1 MREGSKTPQNRSVIG
16 LCDWDE
22 KRMTNNATIKLAHGE
37 DPIAAL
43 RKAHKDQLLLCD
55 RLEEIADSLPDGIN
69 RQKCMYAARALG
81 PMIRGVHRFE
91 EDIVFP
97 MIAERLSSD
106 ETIKVTLDRLRFE
119 HCEDECFAEELT
131 EALHAL
137 GSGDRNV
144 NIEAVGYMLRGFFE
158 AMRRHIA
165 FESEMLLPI
174 GKPLGAGLAQAQT
187 SCTTLQ

>member
-1 MREGSKTPQNRSVIG
+1 
-16 LCDWDE
+16 
-22 KRMTNNATIKLAHGE
+22 
-37 DPIAAL
+37 
-43 RKAHKDQLLLCD
+43 
-55 RLEEIADSLPDGIN
+55 
-69 RQKCMYAARALG
+69 
-81 PMIRGVHRFE
+81 
-91 EDIVFP
+91 

-106 ETIKVTLDRLRFE
+106 DTIKVTLDRLRFE

-137 GSGDRNV
+137 GSGDQKV

-174 GKPLGAGLAQAQT
+174 GKPLGAGLAQAKA
-187 SCTTLQ
+187 SCGTLQ

>member
-1 MREGSKTPQNRSVIG
+1 
-16 LCDWDE
+16 LDWDE
-22 KRMTNNATIKLAHGE
+22 KVMTDIATIRLAHGE

-81 PMIRGVHRFE
+81 PMIKGVHRLE
-91 EDIVFP
+91 EDVVFP
-97 MIAERLSSD
+97 LIAAQQGAD
-106 ETIKVTLDRLRFE
+106 DKIETTLNRLRFE

-131 EALHAL
+131 EALNAL
-137 GSGDRNV
+137 GTGNPDV
-144 NIEAVGYMLRGFFE
+144 NIEAIGYMLRGFFE

-174 GKPLGAGLAQAQT
+174 DTSLSAGLAQGQAPCSTRQ
-187 SCTTLQ
+187 

>member
-1 MREGSKTPQNRSVIG
+1 
-16 LCDWDE
+16 
-22 KRMTNNATIKLAHGE
+22 MTDNATIKLAHGE

-91 EDIVFP
+91 EDVVFP
-97 MIAERLSSD
+97 MIAERRGQD
-106 ETIKVTLDRLRFE
+106 EKIDTTLNRLRFE

-137 GSGDRNV
+137 GSGDQDV
-144 NIEAVGYMLRGFFE
+144 NIEAIGYMLRGFFE

-165 FESEMLLPI
+165 FESEMLLPM
-174 GKPLGAGLAQAQT
+174 GNT
-187 SCTTLQ
+187 SPASIANSKVPGSS

>member
-1 MREGSKTPQNRSVIG
+1 
-16 LCDWDE
+16 
-22 KRMTNNATIKLAHGE
+22 MTDNATIKLAHGE

-91 EDIVFP
+91 EDVVFP
-97 MIAERLSSD
+97 MIADRRSGDERI
-106 ETIKVTLDRLRFE
+106 EPTLNRLRFE

-137 GSGDRNV
+137 GSGNPEV
-144 NIEAVGYMLRGFFE
+144 NIEAIGYMLRGFFE

-165 FESEMLLPI
+165 FESEMLLPMS
-174 GKPLGAGLAQAQT
+174 GGSEPGTANHH
-187 SCTTLQ
+187 S

>member
-1 MREGSKTPQNRSVIG
+1 
-16 LCDWDE
+16 
-22 KRMTNNATIKLAHGE
+22 MTDNATIKLAHGE

-91 EDIVFP
+91 EDVVFP
-97 MIAERLSSD
+97 MIAERRGSD
-106 ETIKVTLDRLRFE
+106 EKIDTTLNRLRFE

-137 GSGDRNV
+137 GSGESNV
-144 NIEAVGYMLRGFFE
+144 NIEAIGYMLRGFFE

-165 FESEMLLPI
+165 FESEMLLPMGTI
-174 GKPLGAGLAQAQT
+174 SPSSLASNQT
-187 SCTTLQ
+187 PGHS

>member
-1 MREGSKTPQNRSVIG
+1 
-16 LCDWDE
+16 
-22 KRMTNNATIKLAHGE
+22 MTDNATIKLAHGE

-55 RLEEIADSLPDGIN
+55 RLEEIADSLPDGTN

-91 EDIVFP
+91 EDVVFP
-97 MIAERLSSD
+97 MIAERRVSD
-106 ETIKVTLDRLRFE
+106 EKIDTTLNRLRFE

-137 GSGDRNV
+137 GSGDPDV
-144 NIEAVGYMLRGFFE
+144 NIEAIGYVLRGFFE

-165 FESEMLLPI
+165 FESEMLLPMGSI
-174 GKPLGAGLAQAQT
+174 SSPGLANNQAPGH
-187 SCTTLQ
+187 S

>member
-1 MREGSKTPQNRSVIG
+1 
-16 LCDWDE
+16 
-22 KRMTNNATIKLAHGE
+22 MTDDATIKLALGE

-43 RKAHKDQLLLCD
+43 RKAHKEQLLLCD

-69 RQKCMYAARALG
+69 RQKCIYAARALG

-91 EDIVFP
+91 EDVVFP
-97 MIAERLSSD
+97 MIAERRGADERTEPTLS
-106 ETIKVTLDRLRFE
+106 RLRFE

-137 GSGDRNV
+137 GSGKPDV
-144 NIEAVGYMLRGFFE
+144 NIEAIGYMLRGFFE

-165 FESEMLLPI
+165 FESEMLLPMS
-174 GKPLGAGLAQAQT
+174 GVPGPGAANHQ
-187 SCTTLQ
+187 S

>member
-1 MREGSKTPQNRSVIG
+1 
-16 LCDWDE
+16 
-22 KRMTNNATIKLAHGE
+22 MTDNATIKLAHGE
-37 DPIAAL
+37 DPITAL

-91 EDIVFP
+91 EDVVFP
-97 MIAERLSSD
+97 MIAARPGVD
-106 ETIKVTLDRLRFE
+106 ETIETTLNRLRFE
-119 HCEDECFAEELT
+119 HCEDECFSEELT

-137 GSGDRNV
+137 GSGSPDV
-144 NIEAVGYMLRGFFE
+144 NIEAIGYMLRGFFE

-165 FESEMLLPI
+165 FESEMLLPM
-174 GKPLGAGLAQAQT
+174 GDVTRSGVADKKAPCGNQ
-187 SCTTLQ
+187 S